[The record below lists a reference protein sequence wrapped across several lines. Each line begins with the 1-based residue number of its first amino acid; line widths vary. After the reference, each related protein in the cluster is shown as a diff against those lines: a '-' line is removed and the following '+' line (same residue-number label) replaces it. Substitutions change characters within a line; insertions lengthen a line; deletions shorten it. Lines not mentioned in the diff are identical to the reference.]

1 MEPHVMSCALIICE
15 WSECKILCLSHPA
28 IWRPPGVHLSIRRV
42 TYHLFLKRNALP
54 VSSNESGNGFVARSN
69 VMYYAVPRWLNQQFV
84 SRLYQFCWLGQ
95 GWVELSSLQ
104 LIYALDQPPRQT
116 LGNTRARSSL
126 HANGKPVLGRRH
138 KCTAIYLR
146 QGVQTQ
152 GLMVPTF
159 EHWSHPRNTFK
170 VISKC
175 TIFFRSA
182 RTNATQA
189 CNVAAQTRKKISTR
203 FLRASIQVL

>member
-15 WSECKILCLSHPA
+15 SSECKILCLSHPA
-28 IWRPPGVHLSIRRV
+28 IWRPPGVHLSIRWI

-95 GWVELSSLQ
+95 GWVEFTSADLC
-104 LIYALDQPPRQT
+104 PGPTPETNPRKHKGKVKPARQWQARF
-116 LGNTRARSSL
+116 RAQ
-126 HANGKPVLGRRH
+126 AKMWEF
-138 KCTAIYLR
+138 TAIYLR

-152 GLMVPTF
+152 DNSRIDG
-159 EHWSHPRNTFK
+159 SHIWALIPP
-170 VISKC
+170 
-175 TIFFRSA
+175 
-182 RTNATQA
+182 
-189 CNVAAQTRKKISTR
+189 
-203 FLRASIQVL
+203 